1 MKPSDD
7 QVDQLNVDEWRDDST
22 QSIDQQVAP
31 QQRVSANSPIAH
43 SPKSQGNQND
53 DDYGVEYD
61 SRKHSRLRSLQS
73 HDVEHIELR
82 KRARKHRRDDR
93 KILRHVVGHGKSS
106 QGAARDQPLLADLD
120 ELETLQR

>member
-1 MKPSDD
+1 MKPSDE
-7 QVDQLNVDEWRDDST
+7 QIDQLNADEWRDDST
-22 QSIDQQVAP
+22 QSIDQQVSPP
-31 QQRVSANSPIAH
+31 QRLSANGPIAH

-93 KILRHVVGHGKSS
+93 KILRHVVGLGKSR
-106 QGAARDQPLLADLD
+106 QDAARAPQMLA
-120 ELETLQR
+120 EPVRT